1 MRESKKVDAKTVLAL
16 EPGTF
21 IRRDHRHFVFQRKDA
36 KPFTIP
42 LLRIKQLILG
52 RGVGITVNALSSTF
66 RANIPVTFEDYDG
79 SVLGM
84 TVGPC
89 HPDASTRLAQYEAYR
104 EPAVR
109 LMLAKRLVEA
119 KLTNAA
125 EVLWR
130 FRKNH
135 PAFECLEAIRGIRKM
150 IARLDGC
157 ADLATVRG
165 CEGMAA
171 RLYFEVFGGMLLKN
185 FEFQGRTKQPPRDP
199 VNALLSYGYTILG
212 RRMAAMLE
220 WAGLDPYFG
229 FLHELQPGRPSL
241 ALDLIE
247 PLRPVFV
254 DRLVLNVVNREQIT
268 PSDFETAEPGEAVW
282 LTQLGRQKFLAA
294 FESFFERGL
303 ERRLD
308 DVVSDFKQAL
318 MSGAPGEWRPIPTSD
333 SSETGSDRL
342 NPFDGFADAPD
353 VDEFSE

>member
-21 IRRDHRHFVFQRKDA
+21 IRRDHRHFVFQRTDA

-66 RANIPVTFEDYDG
+66 RAKIPVTFEDYDG

-89 HPDASTRLAQYEAYR
+89 HPDATTRLAQYEAYR
-104 EPAVR
+104 EPYVR
-109 LMLAKRLVEA
+109 LLLAKKLVQA
-119 KLTNAA
+119 KLTNAT

-135 PAFECLEAIRGIRKM
+135 PSFECLEAIRGIREM
-150 IARLDGC
+150 TQRLDGC
-157 ADLATVRG
+157 SDLSGVRG
-165 CEGMAA
+165 CEGMSG
-171 RLYFEVFGGMLLKN
+171 RFYFDVFGGMLLKN
-185 FEFQGRTKQPPRDP
+185 FTFQGRTKQPPRDP
-199 VNALLSYGYTILG
+199 VNALLSYGYTILA

-247 PLRPVFV
+247 PLRSLFI
-254 DRLVLNVVNREQIT
+254 DRLVLNVINREQIT
-268 PSDFETAEPGEAVW
+268 PSDFEPAKPDEAVW
-282 LTQLGRQKFLAA
+282 LTPLGRQKFLTALEA
-294 FESFFERGL
+294 FFDGGL

-308 DVVSDFKQAL
+308 DEVSVFKHAL
-318 MSGAPGEWRPIPTSD
+318 VTGATGAWRP
-333 SSETGSDRL
+333 SSITDPVEAAAERL
-342 NPFDGFADAPD
+342 NPLDGFADAQGDDGFP
-353 VDEFSE
+353 E